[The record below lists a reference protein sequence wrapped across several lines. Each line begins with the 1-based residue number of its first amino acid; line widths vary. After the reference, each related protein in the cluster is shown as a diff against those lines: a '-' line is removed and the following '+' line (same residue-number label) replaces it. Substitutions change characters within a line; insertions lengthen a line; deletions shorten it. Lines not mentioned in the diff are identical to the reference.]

1 METTNVYHFALLV
14 GMGIAIGF
22 CGMIG
27 LVVSLSKFFDWF
39 VSKTYRKCKVA
50 KWVFGE
56 TYNHYQYLSINGVKW
71 QVLPTPNPST
81 LLLAHHSN
89 KPRQRENKHIIID
102 CFEGKDLG
110 EELNKLTEDKRQTET
125 HVAATV

>member
-1 METTNVYHFALLV
+1 METTNVYHFAVLV
-14 GMGIAIGF
+14 GMGIAIGL
-22 CGMIG
+22 CGMFG
-27 LVVSLSKFFDWF
+27 LIISLSKFFDW
-39 VSKTYRKCKVA
+39 VISKTYRKCNAV

-56 TYNHYQYLSINGVKW
+56 NYNHYQFIKINGVKW
-71 QVLPTPNPST
+71 QVLPTHNSST

-89 KPRQRENKHIIID
+89 KPRQRENKHIMID

-110 EELNKLTEDKRQTET
+110 EELDKHAEENRQTET

>member
-1 METTNVYHFALLV
+1 METSNVYHFAVLV
-14 GMGIAIGF
+14 GIGIAIGLF
-22 CGMIG
+22 GMCGLII
-27 LVVSLSKFFDWF
+27 SLSKFFDWV
-39 VSKTYRKCKVA
+39 VSKTYRKSKVA

-56 TYNHYQYLSINGVKW
+56 KYNPYQFLSINGVKW
-71 QVLPTPNPST
+71 QVLPTPNSST

-110 EELNKLTEDKRQTET
+110 EELSNLAEDKRQTET
-125 HVAATV
+125 HVTATV